1 MHAKHSYI
9 APCELMHAQPG
20 KAASGST
27 LVLVNYVKILQ
38 NAKLHRCNLI
48 YNCKMKRD

>member
-1 MHAKHSYI
+1 MHAKHSFI

-27 LVLVNYVKILQ
+27 LVNYVKILQ
-38 NAKLHRCNLI
+38 NAKLHGCNL
-48 YNCKMKRD
+48 